1 MTGVDGCLQRAPAC
15 TKENCSWPRPLIQH
29 RYLLSPKQLT
39 ARGPNPHHD
48 DRRLVNAVSGAE
60 SRSAYAVGGRALDF
74 DATLPNPGPPTQPDA
89 GSPAETGDHRYQT
102 EAGPPAIAGV
112 VARLDLR
119 APAGNSRS

>member
-60 SRSAYAVGGRALDF
+60 SRSAYAVGGRASWLITIPPICAGDLEPEV
-74 DATLPNPGPPTQPDA
+74 DAPL
-89 GSPAETGDHRYQT
+89 
-102 EAGPPAIAGV
+102 V
-112 VARLDLR
+112 
-119 APAGNSRS
+119 

>member
-1 MTGVDGCLQRAPAC
+1 VGETSRQSINQIIRASTVP
-15 TKENCSWPRPLIQH
+15 
-29 RYLLSPKQLT
+29 
-39 ARGPNPHHD
+39 D
-48 DRRLVNAVSGAE
+48 AV
-60 SRSAYAVGGRALDF
+60 LDL